1 MDPKSQG
8 NNREKKNLKFS
19 KLWASKLMYFQNQSK
34 KKMVLLKEKKKI
46 QNNTER
52 F

>member
-34 KKMVLLKEKKKI
+34 KMVLLKEKKKI

>member
-8 NNREKKNLKFS
+8 NNREKKNSKFS

-34 KKMVLLKEKKKI
+34 KMVLMKEKKKI